1 MMQIL
6 YIKIVTR
13 VLAHNNT
20 TGGGESPDNFLL
32 TQMPFFAAVQILI
45 RNQCS
50 PKSKTPRIFLPWCFA
65 VRAAYSVV
73 TILPLILHTYGDY
86 IFLDE
91 NIPHYLEI
99 DCEKGCGIMNVEFE
113 CVQGSDG
120 ADVSVIAGRSPQ
132 AFRKNTDFGFDVRTD
147 TFKNLDTV
155 K

>member
-1 MMQIL
+1 MLSAYQ
-6 YIKIVTR
+6 KPPRKNV
-13 VLAHNNT
+13 VA
-20 TGGGESPDNFLL
+20 NF
-32 TQMPFFAAVQILI
+32 
-45 RNQCS
+45 
-50 PKSKTPRIFLPWCFA
+50 
-65 VRAAYSVV
+65 
-73 TILPLILHTYGDY
+73 ILPLILHTYGDY

-120 ADVSVIAGRSPQ
+120 ADVSVIAGRSLQ